1 MTFAPEPA
9 DDIAAPRD
17 PASYGPPRHLFSR
30 GFVVV
35 MLFGLFCILAGAAFT
50 LFIPKLFPP
59 RADSPAPAAAA
70 PAPAARADLQPAAP
84 VPLQGSAATA
94 PPDLTSL
101 QERVSALETGQGRAI
116 DAAAASL
123 AASALAEAAQTS
135 RPFAG
140 ELAALERVLPLS
152 ADLRDLRRL
161 AETGAPTRAALAA
174 AFDPAAAKASVAA
187 HEPGPKAGFLTRLLY
202 LFSSIVVVRR
212 VDDVNGN
219 GADAILARAGRQAA
233 EGDLE
238 GALDTLR
245 ALSPKAQAA
254 FADWRAKAEARVE
267 IDRRVAAVREA
278 ALGDLMQSIRG
289 R

>member
-30 GFVVV
+30 GFIAV
-35 MLFGLFCILAGAAFT
+35 MVFGLVCILAGAAFT

-59 RADSPAPAAAA
+59 KADSPPAAATPSPAPARAALQSSATPPLQADA
-70 PAPAARADLQPAAP
+70 PAPDAEVAALQ
-84 VPLQGSAATA
+84 Q
-94 PPDLTSL
+94 
-101 QERVSALETGQGRAI
+101 RVLALETGQNRAI

-123 AASALAEAAQTS
+123 AAASLAEAAQTS

-140 ELAALERVLPLS
+140 ELAALERLLPLS

-161 AETGAPTRAALAA
+161 AEIGAPTRAALAA
-174 AFDPAAAKASVAA
+174 AFDGAAAKASVAA
-187 HEPGPKAGFLTRLLY
+187 HEPGPKASALARVLY
-202 LFSSIVVVRR
+202 LFSSIIVVRR

-219 GADAILARAGRQAA
+219 GADAVLARAGRQAS

-238 GALDTLR
+238 GALDSLR
-245 ALSPKAQAA
+245 ALPPKALTA
-254 FADWRAKAEARVE
+254 FADWREKAEARVE
-267 IDRRVAAVREA
+267 IDRRITAVRQA
-278 ALGDLMQSIRG
+278 ALGDLTQSIRA